1 MRCFVTSQPTT
12 DAWPP
17 VGGNSVVRILM
28 IVLLP
33 APLGPSNPKTSP
45 LLTEKLTRSTAIFS
59 PKRFTRST
67 TSIMGDDCSITLLLP
82 SLDLNHHDGEWLP
95 GALQEALKQLLQCLL
110 LILLKSSEPLYN
122 NLPASL
128 VPCFHLFVALG
139 GKHHAHHAL
148 IVALA
153 LACHQPG
160 FFPWFA
166 SSCNGTAGDA
176 KRFGQFANAERV
188 FSAQE
193 PQ

>member
-1 MRCFVTSQPTT
+1 
-12 DAWPP
+12 
-17 VGGNSVVRILM
+17 M

-45 LLTEKLTRSTAIFS
+45 RLTEKLTRSTAILS

-67 TSIMGDDCSITLLLP
+67 TSIIAGDCSITLFLP
-82 SLDLNHHDGEWLP
+82 SSELDHHSGEWLP
-95 GALQEALKQLLQCLL
+95 CALQEALKQLLQHLL
-110 LILLKSSEPLYN
+110 LILLKSCEPLYN
-122 NLPASL
+122 NLPASP
-128 VPCFHLFVALG
+128 VPCFYLFVALS

-153 LACHQPG
+153 FACHQPG
-160 FFPWFA
+160 LFQAFA
-166 SSCNGTAGDA
+166 SGCNRTAGDA

-188 FSAQE
+188 FPAQE